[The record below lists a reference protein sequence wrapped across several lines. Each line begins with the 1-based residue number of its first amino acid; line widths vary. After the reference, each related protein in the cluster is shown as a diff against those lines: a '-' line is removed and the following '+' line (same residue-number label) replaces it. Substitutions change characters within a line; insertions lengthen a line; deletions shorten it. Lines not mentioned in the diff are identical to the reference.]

1 MVCAQAFPV
10 FPGGD
15 HGIFGGASFSGVGH
29 GNGVLRAVLFHDPVH
44 HRADDRVGGSGVRV
58 AVSGVYYFD
67 DQRCTVLLHRYFGTV
82 SCEDLY
88 GG

>member
-1 MVCAQAFPV
+1 MELLEIV
-10 FPGGD
+10 FVFTGRNCCFFHGAPDAGVRDGSILLYCGVPYD
-15 HGIFGGASFSGVGH
+15 HFYRCPEIVI
-29 GNGVLRAVLFHDPVH
+29 R
-44 HRADDRVGGSGVRV
+44 GSGVRV